1 MRWPGSFS
9 SGWWRRRRAQRPA
22 ADPCSE
28 LGNLRSSRDA
38 PYRWQL
44 GALQMRAR
52 RIVTRCALSVG
63 LAILAL
69 CVALPLR
76 AQNPNSLLPAE
87 SAARAKVI
95 LDQAIAALGG
105 PAYLGL
111 RDSDCTARFAGFER
125 SGEVG
130 GLGEVRVL
138 RQLPDKNRTEYDK
151 RGDIVTV
158 YAADKG
164 WSLDRSG
171 VEELPAEDIAAY
183 QEQLKN
189 DAHFILRYRLNEPGL
204 VLRYGG
210 SEVVDLKQVDWVEV
224 REREGGSVRIAM
236 DRSTH
241 LPFRFVVSA
250 RDAQGARTE
259 AITVYSNYRPISG
272 IQTAFQVSRFR
283 NGQQVSQ
290 IFYSAC
296 KYNANLPDDLFSRV
310 SLDKHFAG
318 NGGKK

>member
-1 MRWPGSFS
+1 MQPKPTFARGAAFL
-9 SGWWRRRRAQRPA
+9 AAMFLIVCLARPA
-22 ADPCSE
+22 
-28 LGNLRSSRDA
+28 
-38 PYRWQL
+38 
-44 GALQMRAR
+44 
-52 RIVTRCALSVG
+52 
-63 LAILAL
+63 
-69 CVALPLR
+69 R
-76 AQNPNSLLPAE
+76 AQNPDSLMPAE
-87 SAARAKVI
+87 GAARAKTI

-158 YAADKG
+158 YAADMG
-164 WSLDRSG
+164 WTLDRSG
-171 VEELPAEDIAAY
+171 VEELTAEDIAAY
-183 QEQLKN
+183 QDQLKN

-204 VLRYGG
+204 VLHYGG

-224 REREGGSVRIAM
+224 SDREGRSVRIAM
-236 DRSTH
+236 DRATH

>member
-1 MRWPGSFS
+1 
-9 SGWWRRRRAQRPA
+9 
-22 ADPCSE
+22 
-28 LGNLRSSRDA
+28 
-38 PYRWQL
+38 
-44 GALQMRAR
+44 MRAR

-63 LAILAL
+63 VAILAL

-76 AQNPNSLLPAE
+76 AQNPNSLMPAE

-158 YAADKG
+158 YAGDQG
-164 WSLDRSG
+164 WTLDRSG
-171 VEELPAEDIAAY
+171 VSELTAQDMAGY
-183 QEQLKN
+183 QEQLKT
-189 DAHFILRYRLNEPGL
+189 DAHMILRYRLNEPGI

-210 SEVVDLKQVDWVEV
+210 TEVVDLKQVDWVEIAD
-224 REREGGSVRIAM
+224 REGRSVRIAT
-236 DRSTH
+236 DRATH
-241 LPFRFVVSA
+241 LPVRFVVST
-250 RDAQGARTE
+250 RDSEGARTE
-259 AITVYSNYRPISG
+259 AMTVYSNYYSISG
-272 IQTAFQVSRFR
+272 VQTAFQVSRFR

-290 IFYSAC
+290 VFYSAC
-296 KYNANLPDDLFSRV
+296 KYNTNLSADLFSRV
-310 SLDKHFAG
+310 SLDRHFAE
-318 NGGKK
+318 GKR

>member
-1 MRWPGSFS
+1 MKRKSAFAFS
-9 SGWWRRRRAQRPA
+9 AANVAAALLMVCLARPA
-22 ADPCSE
+22 
-28 LGNLRSSRDA
+28 
-38 PYRWQL
+38 
-44 GALQMRAR
+44 
-52 RIVTRCALSVG
+52 
-63 LAILAL
+63 
-69 CVALPLR
+69 R
-76 AQNPNSLLPAE
+76 AQNPDSLMPAE
-87 SAARAKVI
+87 SAARAKAIV
-95 LDQAIAALGG
+95 DHAIAALGG

-158 YAADKG
+158 YAADMG
-164 WSLDRSG
+164 WTLDRSG
-171 VEELPAEDIAAY
+171 VEELTAEDIAAY
-183 QEQLKN
+183 QDQLKN

-224 REREGGSVRIAM
+224 GDREGRSVRIAM
-236 DRSTH
+236 DRATH

>member
-1 MRWPGSFS
+1 MQPKPTFARGAAFL
-9 SGWWRRRRAQRPA
+9 AAMFLIVCLARPA
-22 ADPCSE
+22 
-28 LGNLRSSRDA
+28 
-38 PYRWQL
+38 
-44 GALQMRAR
+44 
-52 RIVTRCALSVG
+52 
-63 LAILAL
+63 
-69 CVALPLR
+69 R
-76 AQNPNSLLPAE
+76 AQNPDSLMPAE
-87 SAARAKVI
+87 GAARAKTI

-158 YAADKG
+158 YAADMG
-164 WSLDRSG
+164 WTLDRSG
-171 VEELPAEDIAAY
+171 VEELTAEDIAAY
-183 QEQLKN
+183 QDQLKN

-224 REREGGSVRIAM
+224 SDREGRTVRIAM

>member
-1 MRWPGSFS
+1 MKHKSAF
-9 SGWWRRRRAQRPA
+9 AFAAANLAAALLMVCIARPA
-22 ADPCSE
+22 
-28 LGNLRSSRDA
+28 
-38 PYRWQL
+38 
-44 GALQMRAR
+44 
-52 RIVTRCALSVG
+52 
-63 LAILAL
+63 
-69 CVALPLR
+69 R
-76 AQNPNSLLPAE
+76 AQNPNSLMPAE
-87 SAARAKVI
+87 GAARAKAI

-125 SGEVG
+125 SGEIG

-158 YAADKG
+158 YAGDKG
-164 WSLDRSG
+164 WTLDRSG
-171 VEELPAEDIAAY
+171 VEELASEDIAAY

-224 REREGGSVRIAM
+224 ADREGRSVRIAL
-236 DRSTH
+236 DRATH
-241 LPFRFVVSA
+241 LPFRFVVST
-250 RDAQGARTE
+250 RDSEGARTE
-259 AITVYSNYRPISG
+259 AMTVYSNYRPISG

-290 IFYSAC
+290 MFYSAC
-296 KYNANLPDDLFSRV
+296 KYNTNLPDDLFSRV
-310 SLDKHFAG
+310 SLDRHFSE
-318 NGGKK
+318 GKR

>member
-1 MRWPGSFS
+1 MRIQPKPTFA
-9 SGWWRRRRAQRPA
+9 RRAAFLAAMLLMVCLARPA
-22 ADPCSE
+22 
-28 LGNLRSSRDA
+28 
-38 PYRWQL
+38 
-44 GALQMRAR
+44 
-52 RIVTRCALSVG
+52 
-63 LAILAL
+63 
-69 CVALPLR
+69 R
-76 AQNPNSLLPAE
+76 AQNPDSLMPAE
-87 SAARAKVI
+87 GAARAKTI

-189 DAHFILRYRLNEPGL
+189 DAHFILRYRLNEPGI

-210 SEVVDLKQVDWVEV
+210 TEVVDLKQVDWVEIAD
-224 REREGGSVRIAM
+224 REGRSVRIAT
-236 DRSTH
+236 DRATH
-241 LPFRFVVSA
+241 LPVRFVVST
-250 RDAQGARTE
+250 RNSEGARTE
-259 AITVYSNYRPISG
+259 AMTVYSNYYSISG
-272 IQTAFQVSRFR
+272 VQTAFQVSRFR

-296 KYNANLPDDLFSRV
+296 KYNTNLSADLFSRV
-310 SLDKHFAG
+310 SLDRHFAE
-318 NGGKK
+318 GKR

>member
-1 MRWPGSFS
+1 MKRKSAFAFS
-9 SGWWRRRRAQRPA
+9 AANVAAALLMVCLARPA
-22 ADPCSE
+22 
-28 LGNLRSSRDA
+28 
-38 PYRWQL
+38 
-44 GALQMRAR
+44 
-52 RIVTRCALSVG
+52 
-63 LAILAL
+63 
-69 CVALPLR
+69 R
-76 AQNPNSLLPAE
+76 AQNPNSLMPAE
-87 SAARAKVI
+87 SAARARAIV
-95 LDQAIAALGG
+95 DQAIAALGG

-210 SEVVDLKQVDWVEV
+210 SEVVDLKQVDWVEIGD
-224 REREGGSVRIAM
+224 REGRSVRIAM
-236 DRSTH
+236 DRATH